1 MELYYKNAEHILKV
15 KPFNEFGNIT
25 DNIIYQ
31 LNDVVTQFTKREI
44 QSKSLHIKTLIEFD
58 VTGNWVDRI
67 NKSKTFGRDSS
78 SLNALICRYG
88 EDVGKMLFD
97 EKLKKSTV
105 TEEMY
110 IQKYGDDMGKEKWK
124 ELCKSKVSFSEQHFV
139 EKYGESIGK
148 KRWKETLDKKL
159 KSQKENF
166 KNKKWKNGRTL
177 VEYQE
182 RYGIEDGYK
191 RWDIRNK
198 RQSYM
203 LSLQRYIDDFGDEK
217 GREICHK
224 IKDNNSITV
233 YIKRYGTE
241 LGPERYKLFIEKLLA
256 YNENKPNY
264 SKVSQ
269 ELFWQIA
276 SALPDD
282 KQKNLKFAELN
293 DEQIFY
299 TGTDLKIIQVD
310 FKCNN
315 KIIEFNGDFWHAN
328 PNQYTNDDI
337 LHHPN
342 NHILAEDL
350 WKKDKQRIEWL
361 ESNGYTVLTVWESDY
376 NYNKQEVINKCINF
390 INERS

>member
-1 MELYYKNAEHILKV
+1 MELYYRNTEHILKV
-15 KPFNEFGNIT
+15 KPFNALENIT
-25 DNIIYQ
+25 DNIIEQ
-31 LNDVVTQFTKREI
+31 LNEVVTQFTKREI
-44 QSKSLHIKTLIEFD
+44 QSKALQVISLIKYNVGDDWVTLIHNSKKFKRDSITLNSYIGRYGD
-58 VTGNWVDRI
+58 VVGTRLHTERI
-67 NKSKTFGRDSS
+67 NAFTKAMSK
-78 SLNALICRYG
+78 
-88 EDVGKMLFD
+88 DVYVK
-97 EKLKKSTV
+97 
-105 TEEMY
+105 
-110 IQKYGDDMGKEKWK
+110 KYGKKKWQ

-148 KRWKETLDKKL
+148 KKWKDTLDKKL

-177 VEYQE
+177 AEYQE

-203 LSLQRYIDDFGDEK
+203 SSLQRYIDEFGEEK

-233 YIKRYGTE
+233 YIKRYGNE
-241 LGPERYKLFIEKLLA
+241 LGTERYKLFIEKLLA

-276 SALPDD
+276 STLPVD

-310 FKCNN
+310 FKYNN

-328 PNQYTNDDI
+328 PNQYTNDAI

-350 WKKDKQRIEWL
+350 WKRDKQRIEWL
-361 ESNGYTVLTVWESDY
+361 ESNNYIVLTVWESDY
-376 NYNKQEVINKCINF
+376 NQNKQQVINKCINF
-390 INERS
+390 INETT